1 MSIDEKAVSSASPA
15 NLSVCRVA
23 AAAVAVLMLLS
34 MIVLTYNAS
43 KKNINL
49 VVDGKQ
55 IKIKTFASDVDSL
68 LKENNVQLGEK
79 DRIYPGLSEKLADNM
94 TVTVR
99 KAVPVTLQVANE
111 KLKVLTAAAN
121 VGEVLKENA
130 IALNKL
136 DIVNPAV
143 DQPVKKG
150 LDIQVDKITTRIIQE
165 KVPIPNNVQREQDNS
180 LLRGIVRVVR
190 EGSQGLAVKK
200 WEIIL
205 KNGSETE
212 KRLLASNIV
221 QQPVDRVIRLGVLQ
235 TVSRGGYNIR
245 FSKALNMVS
254 TAYTHTG
261 RNTHTGI
268 APRVGVA
275 AVDPSVIPLGSK
287 LYVDGYGY
295 CQAADIGS
303 KIKGNRIDVFLD
315 TRSQALKWGR
325 RNVKV
330 YVLN

>member
-1 MSIDEKAVSSASPA
+1 MSINQKMVSNASAANFAVR
-15 NLSVCRVA
+15 RVA
-23 AAAVAVLMLLS
+23 AVAAVFILS
-34 MIVLTYNAS
+34 TVILLTYNAS
-43 KKNINL
+43 KKSINL

-55 IKIKTFASDVDSL
+55 ITVKTFASDVNSL
-68 LKENNVQLGEK
+68 LNENDVRLGEK
-79 DRIYPGLSEKLADNM
+79 DRVYPGLTEKLEDNM

-99 KAVPVTLQVANE
+99 KAVPVTLQVADN
-111 KLKVLTAAAN
+111 KLKVITAAAT
-121 VGEVLKENA
+121 VDEVLEENA
-130 IALNKL
+130 ITLSKL

-150 LDIQVDKITTRIIQE
+150 MDIQVDKITTGIIEE
-165 KVPIPNNVQREQDNS
+165 KVPIPNKIKREQDNN
-180 LLRGIVRVVR
+180 LVRGVVKVVR

-200 WEIIL
+200 WEIIF
-205 KNGSETE
+205 KNGRETE

-221 QQPVDRVIRLGVLQ
+221 QQPVDRVIRLGTLQ
-235 TVSRGGYNIR
+235 TVSRGGHQIR
-245 FSKALNMVS
+245 FSKALNMVA

-287 LYVDGYGY
+287 MYVEGYGY

-303 KIKGNRIDVFLD
+303 RIKGNRIDVFMD
-315 TRSQALKWGR
+315 SRSQALSWGR

-330 YVLN
+330 YLLN